1 MKIPIT
7 GLKQRFQ
14 TKDPQDSKRVP
25 YLSQVLKG
33 KFAINRSWK
42 LVLTYFDNK
51 KEMSG
56 KNQKYDRFQIDTE
69 LKF

>member
-1 MKIPIT
+1 MPAALVSMA
-7 GLKQRFQ
+7 GRLG
-14 TKDPQDSKRVP
+14 DPVGGGGTDVKGH
-25 YLSQVLKG
+25 VLKG

-56 KNQKYDRFQIDTE
+56 KNQNYDRFQIDTE